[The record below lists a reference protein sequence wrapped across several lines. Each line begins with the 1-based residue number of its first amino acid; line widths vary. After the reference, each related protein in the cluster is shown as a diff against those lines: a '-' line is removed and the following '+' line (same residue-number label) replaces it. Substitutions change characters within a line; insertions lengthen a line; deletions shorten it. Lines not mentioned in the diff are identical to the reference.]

1 MVADNVST
9 EMVDEVDKTVKVQDI
24 VDSLALPSAE
34 KINEYQCA
42 AEKAEYQC
50 SSDKAA
56 FYITKDGE
64 RYECYEM
71 KHDKV
76 ASTILLVCLVAFI
89 IAAIIA
95 DFIDWKKL
103 N

>member
-1 MVADNVST
+1 MT
-9 EMVDEVDKTVKVQDI
+9 
-24 VDSLALPSAE
+24 
-34 KINEYQCA
+34 EYQCA
-42 AEKAEYQC
+42 AEKAEHQC
-50 SSDKAA
+50 SSNKAA
-56 FYITKDGE
+56 VYIIKDGE
-64 RYECYEM
+64 RYECHEM

-76 ASTILLVCLVAFI
+76 ASIILLACLVAFI

>member
-1 MVADNVST
+1 MST
-9 EMVDEVDKTVKVQDI
+9 KMVDEVDKTVKVQDI

-34 KINEYQCA
+34 KINDYQCA

-56 FYITKDGE
+56 FYIIKDGE
-64 RYECYEM
+64 RYECHEM
-71 KHDKV
+71 KQDKV
-76 ASTILLVCLVAFI
+76 ASTILLVCLFAFI
-89 IAAIIA
+89 IAVIIV
-95 DFIDWKKL
+95 DFIGWKKL